1 MNEVLVVQDLSKK
14 IRRREIIKDVN
25 FQVSKGD
32 ICGFIGPNGAGKT
45 TIIRMLTSL
54 VKPTSGEICLNGY
67 DVIKNRKEALKHL
80 GAIVESPIFFSH
92 MSGEEALMNLALLI
106 PNQSKVKRQQKV
118 SEVLEI
124 VGLSERK
131 KDKIST
137 YSLGMK
143 QRLGIAQAMLNN
155 PRILI
160 LDEPT
165 AGLDPKERVRFR
177 NLISAFSKD
186 RIVILSTHI
195 VSDVEFIAEEIIMM
209 KAGRV
214 LHFGRPQ
221 EITEEIEG
229 YVWECMVP
237 TRYAE
242 QYSGT
247 LNVSNLRNIENEC
260 TVLRVISESKPMENA
275 VQVKPTLEDL
285 YLFYFKGVN
294 EE

>member
-92 MSGEEALMNLALLI
+92 MSGEEALMNLALI

-143 QRLGIAQAMLNN
+143 QRLGIAQALLND
-155 PRILI
+155 PTVII
-160 LDEPT
+160 LDEP
-165 AGLDPKERVRFR
+165 ANGLDPIGIVQLRELILKLNQEHNITFFISSHLLDELQKICNRLVIIKKGEIAWKGTKEDFL
-177 NLISAFSKD
+177 NLGQEGASLEE
-186 RIVILSTHI
+186 V
-195 VSDVEFIAEEIIMM
+195 FIQLI
-209 KAGRV
+209 
-214 LHFGRPQ
+214 Q
-221 EITEEIEG
+221 
-229 YVWECMVP
+229 
-237 TRYAE
+237 
-242 QYSGT
+242 
-247 LNVSNLRNIENEC
+247 
-260 TVLRVISESKPMENA
+260 
-275 VQVKPTLEDL
+275 
-285 YLFYFKGVN
+285 
-294 EE
+294 

>member
-195 VSDVEFIAEEIIMM
+195 VSDVEFIAEDIIMM
-209 KAGRV
+209 KDGQI
-214 LHFGRPQ
+214 LHFGKKQ
-221 EITEEIEG
+221 EITTEIDG
-229 YVWECMVP
+229 QVWECTVP
-237 TRYAE
+237 TSRAE
-242 QYSGT
+242 QYSET
-247 LNVSNLRNIENEC
+247 LNISNLRNIENNC
-260 TVLRVISESKPMENA
+260 TVLRVISEQSPMENA
-275 VQVKPTLEDL
+275 IKVEPTLEDL

-294 EE
+294 Q

>member
-54 VKPTSGEICLNGY
+54 VKPTSGDICLNGY

-131 KDKIST
+131 KDRIST

-143 QRLGIAQAMLNN
+143 QRLGIAQALLND
-155 PRILI
+155 PTVII
-160 LDEPT
+160 LDEP
-165 AGLDPKERVRFR
+165 ANGLDPIGIVQLRELILKLNQEHNITFFISSHLLDELQKICNRLVIIKKGEIVWKGTKEDFL
-177 NLISAFSKD
+177 NLGQEGASLEE
-186 RIVILSTHI
+186 V
-195 VSDVEFIAEEIIMM
+195 FIQLI
-209 KAGRV
+209 
-214 LHFGRPQ
+214 Q
-221 EITEEIEG
+221 
-229 YVWECMVP
+229 
-237 TRYAE
+237 
-242 QYSGT
+242 
-247 LNVSNLRNIENEC
+247 
-260 TVLRVISESKPMENA
+260 
-275 VQVKPTLEDL
+275 
-285 YLFYFKGVN
+285 
-294 EE
+294 

>member
-143 QRLGIAQAMLNN
+143 QRLCIAQALLND
-155 PRILI
+155 PTVII
-160 LDEPT
+160 LDEP
-165 AGLDPKERVRFR
+165 ANGLDPIGIVQLRELILKLNQEHNITFFISSHLLDELQKICNQLVIIKKGEIAWKGTKEDFL
-177 NLISAFSKD
+177 NLGQECASLEE
-186 RIVILSTHI
+186 V
-195 VSDVEFIAEEIIMM
+195 FIQLI
-209 KAGRV
+209 
-214 LHFGRPQ
+214 Q
-221 EITEEIEG
+221 
-229 YVWECMVP
+229 
-237 TRYAE
+237 
-242 QYSGT
+242 
-247 LNVSNLRNIENEC
+247 
-260 TVLRVISESKPMENA
+260 
-275 VQVKPTLEDL
+275 
-285 YLFYFKGVN
+285 
-294 EE
+294 

>member
-143 QRLGIAQAMLNN
+143 QRLGIAQALLND
-155 PRILI
+155 PTVII
-160 LDEPT
+160 LDEP
-165 AGLDPKERVRFR
+165 ANGLDPIGIVQLRD
-177 NLISAFSKD
+177 LILK
-186 RIVILSTHI
+186 
-195 VSDVEFIAEEIIMM
+195 
-209 KAGRV
+209 
-214 LHFGRPQ
+214 
-221 EITEEIEG
+221 
-229 YVWECMVP
+229 
-237 TRYAE
+237 
-242 QYSGT
+242 
-247 LNVSNLRNIENEC
+247 LN
-260 TVLRVISESKPMENA
+260 
-275 VQVKPTLEDL
+275 Q
-285 YLFYFKGVN
+285 
-294 EE
+294 

>member
-14 IRRREIIKDVN
+14 IRRREMIKDVN

-45 TIIRMLTSL
+45 TISRMLTL
-54 VKPTSGEICLNGY
+54 FVKPTSGKICLNGY

-143 QRLGIAQAMLNN
+143 QRLGIAQALLND
-155 PRILI
+155 PTVII
-160 LDEPT
+160 LDEP
-165 AGLDPKERVRFR
+165 ANGLDPIGIVQLRELILKLNQEHNITFFISSHLLDELQKICNRLVIIKKGEIAWKGTKEDFL
-177 NLISAFSKD
+177 NLGQEGASLEE
-186 RIVILSTHI
+186 V
-195 VSDVEFIAEEIIMM
+195 FIQLI
-209 KAGRV
+209 
-214 LHFGRPQ
+214 Q
-221 EITEEIEG
+221 
-229 YVWECMVP
+229 
-237 TRYAE
+237 
-242 QYSGT
+242 
-247 LNVSNLRNIENEC
+247 
-260 TVLRVISESKPMENA
+260 
-275 VQVKPTLEDL
+275 
-285 YLFYFKGVN
+285 
-294 EE
+294 

>member
-143 QRLGIAQAMLNN
+143 QRLGIAQALLND
-155 PRILI
+155 PTVII
-160 LDEPT
+160 LDEP
-165 AGLDPKERVRFR
+165 ANGLDPIGIVQLRELILKLNQEHNITFFISSHLLDELQKICNRLVIIKKGEIAWKGIKEDFL
-177 NLISAFSKD
+177 NLGQEGASLEE
-186 RIVILSTHI
+186 V
-195 VSDVEFIAEEIIMM
+195 FIQLI
-209 KAGRV
+209 
-214 LHFGRPQ
+214 Q
-221 EITEEIEG
+221 
-229 YVWECMVP
+229 
-237 TRYAE
+237 
-242 QYSGT
+242 
-247 LNVSNLRNIENEC
+247 
-260 TVLRVISESKPMENA
+260 
-275 VQVKPTLEDL
+275 
-285 YLFYFKGVN
+285 
-294 EE
+294 

>member
-14 IRRREIIKDVN
+14 NRRREIIKDVN

-80 GAIVESPIFFSH
+80 GAIVESPIFFSN
-92 MSGEEALMNLALLI
+92 MSGEEALMNFALLS

-143 QRLGIAQAMLNN
+143 QRLGIAQALLND
-155 PRILI
+155 PTVIILG
-160 LDEPT
+160 EP
-165 AGLDPKERVRFR
+165 ANGLDPIGIVQLRELILKLNQEHNITFFISSHLLDELQKICNRLVIIKKGEIAWKGTKEDFL
-177 NLISAFSKD
+177 NLGQEGASLEE
-186 RIVILSTHI
+186 V
-195 VSDVEFIAEEIIMM
+195 FIQLI
-209 KAGRV
+209 
-214 LHFGRPQ
+214 Q
-221 EITEEIEG
+221 
-229 YVWECMVP
+229 
-237 TRYAE
+237 
-242 QYSGT
+242 
-247 LNVSNLRNIENEC
+247 
-260 TVLRVISESKPMENA
+260 
-275 VQVKPTLEDL
+275 
-285 YLFYFKGVN
+285 
-294 EE
+294 

>member
-143 QRLGIAQAMLNN
+143 QRLGIAQALLND
-155 PRILI
+155 PTVII
-160 LDEPT
+160 LDEP
-165 AGLDPKERVRFR
+165 ANGLDPIGIVQLILKLNQEHNITFFISSHLLDELQKICNRLVIIKKGEIAWKGTKEDFL
-177 NLISAFSKD
+177 NLGQEGASLEE
-186 RIVILSTHI
+186 V
-195 VSDVEFIAEEIIMM
+195 FIQLI
-209 KAGRV
+209 
-214 LHFGRPQ
+214 Q
-221 EITEEIEG
+221 
-229 YVWECMVP
+229 
-237 TRYAE
+237 
-242 QYSGT
+242 
-247 LNVSNLRNIENEC
+247 
-260 TVLRVISESKPMENA
+260 
-275 VQVKPTLEDL
+275 
-285 YLFYFKGVN
+285 
-294 EE
+294 